1 MPTLQQRAP
10 APLSGRNEAAKSRAL
25 EAEARAALN
34 QSAYPAVRQVKC
46 ICRDGEVVLTG
57 RVPSYYLKQ
66 IAQSEIR
73 RRMADAPIC
82 NSLEV
87 APQEAR

>member
-10 APLSGRNEAAKSRAL
+10 TPAPPSGQNEASRAL

-34 QSAYPAVRQVKC
+34 KSPYRAVRQVKC
-46 ICRDGEVVLTG
+46 ICRDGAVVLTG
-57 RVPSYYLKQ
+57 HVPSYYLKQ
-66 IAQSEIR
+66 IAQCEVR
-73 RRMADAPIC
+73 RRLADTPIC

-87 APQEAR
+87 APQDAR